1 MSDLRK
7 LAEFIHDITWDQL
20 PERVRETAALRVLD
34 LVSVAAGA
42 AKDPLVEKAKQALG
56 AVTGCRMG
64 MLCEDPGEPENER
77 TAGQAE
83 SAWMAGQAE
92 NARTAE
98 QPERAVTQPGF
109 VSVWGDTRKYPLATA
124 AMLNAMLAHTLELD
138 DVHTASKT
146 HGSASLIPAAWSCAE
161 YLGKSGKDF
170 LLAVVCGY
178 ETVNRVGM
186 AFGVSAHRN
195 RGWHATAT
203 CGVFGCAAACAKL
216 LDLSVDQIVS
226 ALGMAGTQS
235 SGVWAFLGDGS
246 SCKILH
252 PARAAAD
259 GIEAAFLAK
268 AGMTGP
274 EHIFDAKDGGLLH
287 AMSDGGDVSKLSQ
300 GLGEVYEILNMDM
313 KPYPCCRSAH
323 CAIDGI
329 LEIREEMLK
338 RNVENGQKQ
347 EIADDLHEAETQ
359 RREVCLQS
367 IISRE
372 QEVLVLAQ
380 QIQTIEIDTYLVGY
394 KQCAVSDGCLHPKTV
409 LDAKFS
415 TPYSVAA
422 AFLYGTV
429 GMEQFE
435 PEIVAGKEIQSLL
448 EKVTVRPADRF
459 TGQYPTHWG
468 CHVKVTMQ
476 GGTVYE
482 AEVTDP
488 SGSVAKPLSREQAM
502 KKAEAFLSV
511 VCPGRE
517 RETMTALLNLEKKKQ
532 LPVI

>member
-1 MSDLRK
+1 MSDLRR

-42 AKDPLVEKAKQALG
+42 VKDPLVEAAKEALG
-56 AVTGCRMG
+56 AVSGCG
-64 MLCEDPGEPENER
+64 N
-77 TAGQAE
+77 
-83 SAWMAGQAE
+83 
-92 NARTAE
+92 
-98 QPERAVTQPGF
+98 
-109 VSVWGDTRKYPLATA
+109 VSVWGGTRKYPLATA

-246 SCKILH
+246 NCKILH

-274 EHIFDAKDGGLLH
+274 EHIFDAKDGGLLY

-329 LEIREEMLK
+329 LEIREQMERRMGLQIQNK
-338 RNVENGQKQ
+338 P
-347 EIADDLHEAETQ
+347 EAE
-359 RREVCLQS
+359 
-367 IISRE
+367 I
-372 QEVLVLAQ
+372 LAR
-380 QIQTIEIDTYLVGY
+380 QIRAIEIDTYLVGY
-394 KQCAVSDGCLHPKTV
+394 KQCAVSDGCLHPKTI

-415 TPYSVAA
+415 TPYSVSA

-435 PEIVAGKEIQSLL
+435 SEVVFDPAVQNLL
-448 EKVTVRPADRF
+448 EKVTVHPADRF
-459 TGQYPTHWG
+459 TEQYPKHWG

-476 GGTVYE
+476 DGTVYE
-482 AEVTDP
+482 VEVKDP
-488 SGSVAKPLSREQAM
+488 SDSVARPLSREQAM
-502 KKAEAFLSV
+502 KKAEEFLSV
-511 VCPGRE
+511 VCPGRVT
-517 RETMTALLNLEKKKQ
+517 ETIEELLNLESRNM
-532 LPVI
+532 LPSI

>member
-1 MSDLRK
+1 M
-7 LAEFIHDITWDQL
+7 
-20 PERVRETAALRVLD
+20 
-34 LVSVAAGA
+34 
-42 AKDPLVEKAKQALG
+42 
-56 AVTGCRMG
+56 
-64 MLCEDPGEPENER
+64 
-77 TAGQAE
+77 
-83 SAWMAGQAE
+83 
-92 NARTAE
+92 
-98 QPERAVTQPGF
+98 
-109 VSVWGDTRKYPLATA
+109 
-124 AMLNAMLAHTLELD
+124 
-138 DVHTASKT
+138 
-146 HGSASLIPAAWSCAE
+146 
-161 YLGKSGKDF
+161 
-170 LLAVVCGY
+170 VCGY

-246 SCKILH
+246 NCKILH

-274 EHIFDAKDGGLLH
+274 EHIFDAKDGGLLY

-329 LEIREEMLK
+329 LEIREQMERRMGLRIQNK
-338 RNVENGQKQ
+338 P
-347 EIADDLHEAETQ
+347 EAE
-359 RREVCLQS
+359 
-367 IISRE
+367 I
-372 QEVLVLAQ
+372 LAQ
-380 QIQTIEIDTYLVGY
+380 QIRAIKIDTYLVGY
-394 KQCAVSDGCLHPKTV
+394 KQCAVSDGCLHPKTI

-415 TPYSVAA
+415 TPYSVSA

-435 PEIVAGKEIQSLL
+435 SEVVFDPAVQNLL
-448 EKVTVRPADRF
+448 EKVTVHPSDRF
-459 TGQYPTHWG
+459 TEQYPKHWG
-468 CHVKVTMQ
+468 CHVKATMQ
-476 GGTVYE
+476 DGTVYE
-482 AEVTDP
+482 VEVKDP
-488 SGSVAKPLSREQAM
+488 SGSVARPLSREQAM
-502 KKAEAFLSV
+502 KKAEEFLSV
-511 VCPGRE
+511 VCPGRVT
-517 RETMTALLNLEKKKQ
+517 ETIEELLNLESRNM
-532 LPVI
+532 LPSI

>member
-1 MSDLRK
+1 MSDLRR

-42 AKDPLVEKAKQALG
+42 VKDPLVEVAKEALG
-56 AVTGCRMG
+56 AVSGCG
-64 MLCEDPGEPENER
+64 N
-77 TAGQAE
+77 
-83 SAWMAGQAE
+83 
-92 NARTAE
+92 
-98 QPERAVTQPGF
+98 
-109 VSVWGDTRKYPLATA
+109 VSVWGGTRKYPLATA

-246 SCKILH
+246 NCKILH

-274 EHIFDAKDGGLLH
+274 EHIFDAKDGGLLY

-329 LEIREEMLK
+329 LEIREQMERRMGLQIQNK
-338 RNVENGQKQ
+338 P
-347 EIADDLHEAETQ
+347 EAE
-359 RREVCLQS
+359 
-367 IISRE
+367 I
-372 QEVLVLAQ
+372 LAR
-380 QIQTIEIDTYLVGY
+380 QIRAIEIDTYLVGY
-394 KQCAVSDGCLHPKTV
+394 KQCAVSDGCLHPKTI

-415 TPYSVAA
+415 TPYSVSA

-435 PEIVAGKEIQSLL
+435 SEVVFDPAVQNLL
-448 EKVTVRPADRF
+448 EKVTVHPADRF
-459 TGQYPTHWG
+459 TEQYPKHWG

-476 GGTVYE
+476 DGTVYE
-482 AEVTDP
+482 VEVKDP
-488 SGSVAKPLSREQAM
+488 SGSVARPLSREQAM
-502 KKAEAFLSV
+502 KKAEEFLSV
-511 VCPGRE
+511 VCPGRVT
-517 RETMTALLNLEKKKQ
+517 ETIEELLNLESRNM
-532 LPVI
+532 LPSI

>member
-1 MSDLRK
+1 MSDLRR

-42 AKDPLVEKAKQALG
+42 AKDPLVEAAKEALG
-56 AVTGCRMG
+56 TVSGCRME
-64 MLCEDPGEPENER
+64 MPPVD
-77 TAGQAE
+77 
-83 SAWMAGQAE
+83 
-92 NARTAE
+92 
-98 QPERAVTQPGF
+98 QPGF

-246 SCKILH
+246 NCKILH

-274 EHIFDAKDGGLLH
+274 EHIFDAKDGGLLY

-329 LEIREEMLK
+329 LEIREQMERRMGLQIQNK
-338 RNVENGQKQ
+338 P
-347 EIADDLHEAETQ
+347 EAE
-359 RREVCLQS
+359 
-367 IISRE
+367 I
-372 QEVLVLAQ
+372 LAR
-380 QIQTIEIDTYLVGY
+380 QIRAIEIDTYLVGY
-394 KQCAVSDGCLHPKTV
+394 KQCAVSDGCLHPKTI

-415 TPYSVAA
+415 TPYSVSA

-435 PEIVAGKEIQSLL
+435 SEVVFDPAVQNLL
-448 EKVTVRPADRF
+448 EKVTVHPADRF
-459 TGQYPTHWG
+459 TEQYPKHWG

-476 GGTVYE
+476 DGTVYE
-482 AEVTDP
+482 AEVKDP
-488 SGSVAKPLSREQAM
+488 SGSVARPLSREQAM
-502 KKAEAFLSV
+502 KKAEEFLSV
-511 VCPGRE
+511 VCPGRVT
-517 RETMTALLNLEKKKQ
+517 ETIEELLNLESRNM
-532 LPVI
+532 LPSI

>member
-1 MSDLRK
+1 MSDLRR

-42 AKDPLVEKAKQALG
+42 VKDPLVEAAKEALG
-56 AVTGCRMG
+56 AVSGCG
-64 MLCEDPGEPENER
+64 N
-77 TAGQAE
+77 
-83 SAWMAGQAE
+83 
-92 NARTAE
+92 
-98 QPERAVTQPGF
+98 
-109 VSVWGDTRKYPLATA
+109 VSVWGGTRKYPLATA

-246 SCKILH
+246 NCKILH

-274 EHIFDAKDGGLLH
+274 EHIFDAKDGGLLY

-329 LEIREEMLK
+329 LEIREQMDRRMGLQIQNK
-338 RNVENGQKQ
+338 P
-347 EIADDLHEAETQ
+347 EAE
-359 RREVCLQS
+359 
-367 IISRE
+367 I
-372 QEVLVLAQ
+372 LAR
-380 QIQTIEIDTYLVGY
+380 QIRAIEIDTYLVGY
-394 KQCAVSDGCLHPKTV
+394 KQCAVSDGCLHPKTI

-415 TPYSVAA
+415 TPYSVSA

-435 PEIVAGKEIQSLL
+435 SEVVFDPAVQNLL
-448 EKVTVRPADRF
+448 EKVTVHPADRF
-459 TGQYPTHWG
+459 TEQYPKHWG

-476 GGTVYE
+476 DGTVYE
-482 AEVTDP
+482 AEVKDP
-488 SGSVAKPLSREQAM
+488 SGSVARPLSREQAM
-502 KKAEAFLSV
+502 KKAEEFLSV
-511 VCPGRE
+511 VCPGRVT
-517 RETMTALLNLEKKKQ
+517 ETIEELLNLESRNM
-532 LPVI
+532 LPSI